1 MAKIVFM
8 GTPEFAVPSLE
19 RLVEAGFTPCAV
31 VTGPDRQR
39 GRGRKTSSTPV
50 KVAAERL
57 GITEILQPESVKDP
71 EFARQIRSLDADV
84 FVIVAYRI
92 LPPAVFSA
100 ARLGAFNLH
109 GSLLPKF
116 RGAAPIHRAVM
127 AGVTETGV
135 TTFFLKE
142 KVDTGNVIM
151 NRAMPVGPNET
162 TGEVHDRMMEMGADV
177 VLETLRSILDGAAET
192 SPQDESLVSAAPKI
206 FRDECRIDWNRPRA
220 DLHNFIRGLSPFPGA
235 WTHFGEAELKIFRSR
250 IPADLNDVQEPGII
264 MRAGQPLFV
273 ACADGPLEI
282 LELQQQ
288 GRRRMQADEF
298 IRGFTLEAGALL
310 S

>member
-39 GRGRKTSSTPV
+39 GRGRKTSPTPI

-57 GITEILQPESVKDP
+57 GITVILQPESVKDP
-71 EFARQIRSLDADV
+71 EFARQICSLNADV
-84 FVIVAYRI
+84 IVIVAFRI
-92 LPPAVFSA
+92 LPPAVFTA

-127 AGVTETGV
+127 AGETETGV

-142 KVDTGNVIM
+142 KVDTGNIIM
-151 NRAMPVGPNET
+151 NRAMPIGPNET

-177 VLETLRSILDGAAET
+177 VLETLKSILDGTAVT
-192 SPQDESLVSAAPKI
+192 SPQDDSLASAAPRI
-206 FRDECRIDWNRPRA
+206 FRDDCRIDWTSPRA
-220 DLHNFIRGLSPFPGA
+220 DLHNFIRGLSPFPCA
-235 WTHFGEAELKIFRSR
+235 WTRFGETELKICRSR
-250 IPADLNDVQEPGII
+250 IPPDVIEVREPGII
-264 MRAGQPLFV
+264 MCAEHTLFV

-288 GRRRMQADEF
+288 GRRRMQADAF
-298 IRGFTLEAGALL
+298 IRGFALETGALL